1 MSRWTGSLAVLLL
14 GTSLAYGQG
23 VNLSGDIVAQ
33 VPEEYEVEN
42 GDTLWDIC
50 ETYFNQPWRWPTIWA
65 LNPHVTN
72 PHWIYPGDILRLRL
86 PNARGNAQAIEP
98 VKYTTGSDNAAH
110 VNVNQGFITEDEIEQ
125 IGSLSYSPLAR
136 QYLAQDDLVYLSFED
151 LDSVRVGKRY
161 SVYKPEQDV
170 EHPNDGSGLGTLIKV
185 MGIVEVL
192 GVDEKVARAR
202 IIASFEEMERGMP
215 LTHLLDH
222 YLLVNPR
229 QNQIDVDGTVV
240 LSMKPLKEL
249 GQFFQV
255 FIDKG
260 SKDGVQVGNR
270 FFVMRRGDGLLDLNE
285 EKDRELPWEQIGE
298 ALVVDTKDRN
308 STAIITRSALEI
320 RQGDRV
326 VMQRHY

>member
-1 MSRWTGSLAVLLL
+1 MSRWIGALALLLL
-14 GTSLAYGQG
+14 GGSAAHGQG
-23 VNLSGDIVAQ
+23 VNISGDIVAQ

-50 ETYFNQPWRWPTIWA
+50 ETFFNEPWRWPTVWA

-86 PNARGNAQAIEP
+86 PQGAGPSKAIEP

-110 VNVNQGFITEDEIEQ
+110 MNVNQGFIVEDELERL
-125 IGSLSYSPLAR
+125 GTMAYSPLS
-136 QYLAQDDLVYLSFED
+136 QVYLSQDDLVYVDFED
-151 LDSVRVGKRY
+151 LDAVRVGARY
-161 SVYKPEQDV
+161 SVYDVIQEV
-170 EHPNDGSGLGTLIKV
+170 EHPVDGSNVGTFIKV
-185 MGIVEVL
+185 MGIIQIL

-202 IIASFEEMERGMP
+202 ILVSFEEMTRGMP
-215 LTHLLDH
+215 VTRLLDH

-229 QNQIDVDGTVV
+229 ENQIDVEGTIV
-240 LSMKPLKEL
+240 LAVKPLQEL

-255 FIDKG
+255 IIDRG

-270 FFVMRRGDGLLDLNE
+270 FFVMRRGDGLLDLTTE
-285 EKDRELPWEQIGE
+285 RDRDLPWEQIGE
-298 ALVVDTKDRN
+298 ALVLDTQDRS

-320 RQGDRV
+320 RRGDRV
-326 VMQRHY
+326 MMQRHY